1 MKQYW
6 QFDYY
11 RGDCKKTRFFHGTEA
26 ALRQRTKKYEC
37 DSNELTNLS
46 KSRVEYLKL
55 VKKAHF
61 IDL

>member
-1 MKQYW
+1 MKHYW
-6 QFDYY
+6 QFDFY
-11 RGDCKKTRFFHGTEA
+11 RDGNKKTRFFHGTEA
-26 ALRQRTKKYEC
+26 ALGQRTKKYDC
-37 DSNELTNLS
+37 DSKELKNLS